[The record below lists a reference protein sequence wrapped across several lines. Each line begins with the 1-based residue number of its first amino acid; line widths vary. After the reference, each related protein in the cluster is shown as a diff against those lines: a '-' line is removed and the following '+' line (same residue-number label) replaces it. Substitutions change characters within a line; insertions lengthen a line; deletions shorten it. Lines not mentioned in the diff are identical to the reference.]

1 MSATRRVRKTQP
13 VTRYGAI
20 DCGTNAL
27 RLLVA
32 DVIDGELRE
41 VTREMRTV
49 RLGEGVDATGEFTP
63 AALERTFAALDEYAR
78 MIDDLDVSG
87 LRIVATS
94 ASREVRNAD
103 EMIDGFQRRV
113 GVAPVVIDGL
123 AEARLSYEGAVRGLP
138 DGVGEFPVLVADIG
152 GGSTEFIRGS
162 GPTVDLIESA
172 SSIDIG
178 CVRMTERCLHSDPP
192 TDNQIR
198 DATGIVD
205 AGLDR
210 AFRDV
215 SVDSIRGFI
224 GLAGSVTTVAALAH
238 GLTSYDA
245 QQIHGSV
252 TTRDQV
258 EEVTDSLLKMS
269 RTQRAALP
277 VMHPGRVDVIGG
289 GALVLRQIMSRLPV
303 SCVVASETDILDGI
317 VYSLAAESTPQDGE
331 ISHNFSM

>member
-1 MSATRRVRKTQP
+1 MSATRGARKIQP
-13 VTRYGAI
+13 VARYGAI

-41 VTREMRTV
+41 ITREMRTV
-49 RLGEGVDATGEFTP
+49 RLGEGVDSTGEFTP
-63 AALERTFAALDEYAR
+63 AALERTFAALNEYAR
-78 MIDDLDVSG
+78 MIDDLDVSA

-94 ASREVRNAD
+94 ASRDVRNAY

-113 GVAPVVIDGL
+113 GVVPEVIDGL
-123 AEARLSYEGAVRGLP
+123 AEARLSYAGAVRGLP
-138 DGVGEFPVLVADIG
+138 DGVSDFPVLVADIG

-162 GPTVDLIESA
+162 GPRVDLIEA
-172 SSIDIG
+172 STSINIG

-192 TDNQIR
+192 TDDEIR

-205 AGLDR
+205 AELDR

-215 SVDSIRGFI
+215 SVESVRGFI

-238 GLTSYDA
+238 GLTTYDA

-258 EEVTDSLLKMS
+258 GEVTDSLLKMS
-269 RTQRAALP
+269 RTQRATLP
-277 VMHPGRVDVIGG
+277 VMHPGRIDVIGG
-289 GALVLRQIMSRLPV
+289 GALVLRQILSRLPV

-317 VYSLAAESTPQDGE
+317 VYSLAAKSTPNG
-331 ISHNFSM
+331 

>member
-1 MSATRRVRKTQP
+1 M
-13 VTRYGAI
+13 TRYGAI

-113 GVAPVVIDGL
+113 GVVPEVIDGL
-123 AEARLSYEGAVRGLP
+123 AEARLSYAGAVRGLP

-172 SSIDIG
+172 TSIDIG

-289 GALVLRQIMSRLPV
+289 GALVLRQILSRLPV
-303 SCVVASETDILDGI
+303 SSVVASETDILDGI
-317 VYSLAAESTPQDGE
+317 VYSLAAKSTPHDGE

>member
-1 MSATRRVRKTQP
+1 M
-13 VTRYGAI
+13 TRYGAI

-113 GVAPVVIDGL
+113 GVVPEVIDGL
-123 AEARLSYEGAVRGLP
+123 AEARLSYAGAVRGLP

-172 SSIDIG
+172 TSIDIG

-198 DATGIVD
+198 DTTGIVD
-205 AGLDR
+205 AELDR

-289 GALVLRQIMSRLPV
+289 GALVLRQILSRLPV

-317 VYSLAAESTPQDGE
+317 VYSLAAKSTPHDGE

>member
-1 MSATRRVRKTQP
+1 MSSTRGARKIQP
-13 VTRYGAI
+13 VARYGAI

-41 VTREMRTV
+41 ITREMRTV
-49 RLGEGVDATGEFTP
+49 RLGEGVDSTGEFTP
-63 AALERTFAALDEYAR
+63 AALQRTFAALNEYAR
-78 MIDDLDVSG
+78 MIDDLDVSA

-94 ASREVRNAD
+94 ASRDVRNAY

-113 GVAPVVIDGL
+113 GVVPEVIDGL
-123 AEARLSYEGAVRGLP
+123 AEARLSYAGAVRGLP
-138 DGVGEFPVLVADIG
+138 DGVSDFPVLVADIG

-162 GPTVDLIESA
+162 GPRVDLIEA
-172 SSIDIG
+172 STSINIG

-192 TDNQIR
+192 TDDEIR

-205 AGLDR
+205 AELDR

-215 SVDSIRGFI
+215 SVESVRGFI

-258 EEVTDSLLKMS
+258 GEVTDSLLRMS

-289 GALVLRQIMSRLPV
+289 GALVLRQILSRLPV
-303 SCVVASETDILDGI
+303 SGVVASETDILDGI
-317 VYSLAAESTPQDGE
+317 VYSLAAKSTPNG
-331 ISHNFSM
+331 

>member
-1 MSATRRVRKTQP
+1 MRP
-13 VTRYGAI
+13 VSS
-20 DCGTNAL
+20 L
-27 RLLVA
+27 RPLSS
-32 DVIDGELRE
+32 GRSLRW
-41 VTREMRTV
+41 
-49 RLGEGVDATGEFTP
+49 
-63 AALERTFAALDEYAR
+63 
-78 MIDDLDVSG
+78 I
-87 LRIVATS
+87 ATS

-113 GVAPVVIDGL
+113 GVVPEVIDGL
-123 AEARLSYEGAVRGLP
+123 AEARLSYAGAVRGLP

-172 SSIDIG
+172 TSIDIG

-277 VMHPGRVDVIGG
+277 VIHPGRVDVIGG
-289 GALVLRQIMSRLPV
+289 GALVLRRNQPPKMVKSRTIFL
-303 SCVVASETDILDGI
+303 CNRLC
-317 VYSLAAESTPQDGE
+317 STP
-331 ISHNFSM
+331 

>member
-1 MSATRRVRKTQP
+1 M
-13 VTRYGAI
+13 TRYGAI

-113 GVAPVVIDGL
+113 GVVPEVIDGL
-123 AEARLSYEGAVRGLP
+123 AEARLSYAGAVRGLP

-172 SSIDIG
+172 TSIDIG

-198 DATGIVD
+198 DTTGIVD
-205 AGLDR
+205 AELDR

-289 GALVLRQIMSRLPV
+289 GALVLRQILSRLPV

-317 VYSLAAESTPQDGE
+317 VYSLAAKSTPQDGE

>member
-1 MSATRRVRKTQP
+1 VSATRGARKIQP
-13 VTRYGAI
+13 VARYGAI

-41 VTREMRTV
+41 ITREMRTV
-49 RLGEGVDATGEFTP
+49 RLGEGVDSTGEFTP
-63 AALERTFAALDEYAR
+63 AALQRTFAALNEYAR
-78 MIDDLDVSG
+78 MIDDLDVSA

-94 ASREVRNAD
+94 ASRDVRNAY

-113 GVAPVVIDGL
+113 GVVPEVIDGL
-123 AEARLSYEGAVRGLP
+123 AEARLSYAGAVRGLP
-138 DGVGEFPVLVADIG
+138 DGVSDFPVLVADIG

-162 GPTVDLIESA
+162 GPRVDLIEA
-172 SSIDIG
+172 STSINIG

-192 TDNQIR
+192 TDDEIR

-205 AGLDR
+205 AELDR

-215 SVDSIRGFI
+215 SVESVRGFI

-238 GLTSYDA
+238 GLTTYDA

-258 EEVTDSLLKMS
+258 GEVTDSLLKMS
-269 RTQRAALP
+269 RTQRATLP
-277 VMHPGRVDVIGG
+277 VMHPGRIDVIGG
-289 GALVLRQIMSRLPV
+289 GALVLRQILSRLPV

-317 VYSLAAESTPQDGE
+317 VYSLAAKSTPNG
-331 ISHNFSM
+331 

>member
-1 MSATRRVRKTQP
+1 M
-13 VTRYGAI
+13 TRYGAI

-49 RLGEGVDATGEFTP
+49 RLGEGVDATGEFPP

-113 GVAPVVIDGL
+113 GVVPEVIDGL
-123 AEARLSYEGAVRGLP
+123 AEARLSYAGAVRGLP

-172 SSIDIG
+172 TSIDIG

-289 GALVLRQIMSRLPV
+289 GALVLRQILSRLPV
-303 SCVVASETDILDGI
+303 SCVVASETDILDGT
-317 VYSLAAESTPQDGE
+317 VYSLAAKSTPHDGE

>member
-1 MSATRRVRKTQP
+1 M
-13 VTRYGAI
+13 TRYGAI

-27 RLLVA
+27 RLVVA

-41 VTREMRTV
+41 GTREMRTV
-49 RLGEGVDATGEFTP
+49 RLGEGVYATGEFTP

-113 GVAPVVIDGL
+113 GVVPEVIDGL
-123 AEARLSYEGAVRGLP
+123 AEARLSYAGAVRGLP
-138 DGVGEFPVLVADIG
+138 DGLGEFPVLVADIG

-162 GPTVDLIESA
+162 GPRVDLIES
-172 SSIDIG
+172 STSIDIG

-192 TDNQIR
+192 TDDEIR
-198 DATGIVD
+198 DATGVVD
-205 AGLDR
+205 AELDR

-238 GLTSYDA
+238 GLASYDA
-245 QQIHGSV
+245 RQIHGSV
-252 TTRDQV
+252 ITRDQV
-258 EEVTDSLLKMS
+258 GEVADSLLKMRRS
-269 RTQRAALP
+269 QRAALP

-289 GALVLRQIMSRLPV
+289 GVLVLRQILSRLPV

-317 VYSLAAESTPQDGE
+317 VYSLAAKLTPRDGE
-331 ISHNFSM
+331 ISHIFSM

>member
-1 MSATRRVRKTQP
+1 M
-13 VTRYGAI
+13 TRYGAI

-49 RLGEGVDATGEFTP
+49 RLGEGVDSTGEFTP

-113 GVAPVVIDGL
+113 GVVPEVIDGL
-123 AEARLSYEGAVRGLP
+123 AEARLSYAGAVRGLP
-138 DGVGEFPVLVADIG
+138 DGVGELPVLVADIG

-172 SSIDIG
+172 TSIDIG

-198 DATGIVD
+198 DTTGIVD
-205 AGLDR
+205 AELDR

-289 GALVLRQIMSRLPV
+289 GALVLRQILSRLPV

-317 VYSLAAESTPQDGE
+317 VYSLAAKSTPQDGE

>member
-1 MSATRRVRKTQP
+1 M
-13 VTRYGAI
+13 TRYGAI

-41 VTREMRTV
+41 ISREMRTV

-63 AALERTFAALDEYAR
+63 AALERTFAALDEYVR
-78 MIDDLDVSG
+78 RIDGLDVSAI
-87 LRIVATS
+87 RVVATS
-94 ASREVRNAD
+94 ASRDVRNAD
-103 EMIDGFQRRV
+103 EMIGGFQRRL
-113 GVAPVVIDGL
+113 GVVPEVIDGL
-123 AEARLSYEGAVRGLP
+123 AEARLSYAGAVRGLP
-138 DGVGEFPVLVADIG
+138 DGVGDFPVLVADIG

-162 GPTVDLIESA
+162 GPRVDLIESSA
-172 SSIDIG
+172 SIDIG

-192 TDNQIR
+192 TDDEIR

-205 AGLDR
+205 AELDR

-215 SVDSIRGFI
+215 SVDSIRAFI
-224 GLAGSVTTVAALAH
+224 GLAGSVMTVTAIAH

-258 EEVTDSLLKMS
+258 GAVTDSLLRMS

-289 GALVLRQIMSRLPV
+289 GALVLRQILSRLPV

-317 VYSLAAESTPQDGE
+317 VYSLAENSAPQTGE
-331 ISHNFSM
+331 ISHKFSM

>member
-1 MSATRRVRKTQP
+1 MRKIQP
-13 VTRYGAI
+13 VSRYGAI

-41 VTREMRTV
+41 ISREMRTV

-63 AALERTFAALDEYAR
+63 AALERTFAALDEYVR
-78 MIDDLDVSG
+78 MIDDLDVSA
-87 LRIVATS
+87 LRVVATS
-94 ASREVRNAD
+94 ASRDVRNAD
-103 EMIDGFQRRV
+103 EMIGGFQRR
-113 GVAPVVIDGL
+113 
-123 AEARLSYEGAVRGLP
+123 ARGSARGHRWARRSPTLVRGRGARATGWRVS
-138 DGVGEFPVLVADIG
+138 DFPVLVADIG

-162 GPTVDLIESA
+162 GPRVDLIEA
-172 SSIDIG
+172 STSIDVG

-192 TDNQIR
+192 TDDEIR
-198 DATGIVD
+198 DATGVVD
-205 AGLDR
+205 AELDR

-224 GLAGSVTTVAALAH
+224 GLAGSVTTVAAIAH

-258 EEVTDSLLKMS
+258 GEVTDSLLKMS

-289 GALVLRQIMSRLPV
+289 GALVLRQILGRLPV

-317 VYSLAAESTPQDGE
+317 VYSLAAKSTPHSGE

>member
-1 MSATRRVRKTQP
+1 M
-13 VTRYGAI
+13 TRYGAI

-41 VTREMRTV
+41 ISREMRTV

-63 AALERTFAALDEYAR
+63 AALERTFAALDEYVR
-78 MIDDLDVSG
+78 RIDGLDVSAI
-87 LRIVATS
+87 RVVATS
-94 ASREVRNAD
+94 ASRDVRNAD
-103 EMIDGFQRRV
+103 EMIGGFQRRL
-113 GVAPVVIDGL
+113 GVVPEVIDGL
-123 AEARLSYEGAVRGLP
+123 AEARLSYAGAVRGLP
-138 DGVGEFPVLVADIG
+138 DGVGDFPVLVADIG

-162 GPTVDLIESA
+162 GPRVDLIES
-172 SSIDIG
+172 STSIDIG

-192 TDNQIR
+192 TDDEIR

-205 AGLDR
+205 AELDR

-215 SVDSIRGFI
+215 SVDSIRAFI
-224 GLAGSVTTVAALAH
+224 GLAGSVMTVTAIAH

-258 EEVTDSLLKMS
+258 GEVTDSLLRMS
-269 RTQRAALP
+269 RTQRAVLP

-289 GALVLRQIMSRLPV
+289 GALVLRQILSRLPV

-317 VYSLAAESTPQDGE
+317 VYSLAENSAPQNGE
-331 ISHNFSM
+331 IFHKFSM

>member
-1 MSATRRVRKTQP
+1 MSATRGARKIKP
-13 VTRYGAI
+13 VARYGAI

-41 VTREMRTV
+41 ITREMRTV
-49 RLGEGVDATGEFTP
+49 RLGEGVDSTGEFTP
-63 AALERTFAALDEYAR
+63 AALERTFAALNEYAR
-78 MIDDLDVSG
+78 MIDDLDVSA

-94 ASREVRNAD
+94 ASRDVRNAY
-103 EMIDGFQRRV
+103 EMIEGFQRRV
-113 GVAPVVIDGL
+113 GVVPEVIDGL
-123 AEARLSYEGAVRGLP
+123 AEARLSYAGAVRGLP
-138 DGVGEFPVLVADIG
+138 DGVSDFPVLVADIG

-162 GPTVDLIESA
+162 GPRVDLIEA
-172 SSIDIG
+172 STSINIG

-192 TDNQIR
+192 TDDEIR

-205 AGLDR
+205 AELDR

-215 SVDSIRGFI
+215 SVESVRGFI

-238 GLTSYDA
+238 GLTTYDA

-258 EEVTDSLLKMS
+258 GEVTDSLLKMS

-277 VMHPGRVDVIGG
+277 VMHPGRIDVIGG
-289 GALVLRQIMSRLPV
+289 GALVLRQILSRLPV

-317 VYSLAAESTPQDGE
+317 VYSLAAKSTPNG
-331 ISHNFSM
+331 

>member
-1 MSATRRVRKTQP
+1 M
-13 VTRYGAI
+13 TRYGAI

-41 VTREMRTV
+41 ITREMRTV

-78 MIDDLDVSG
+78 MIDDLDVSA

-94 ASREVRNAD
+94 ASRDVRNAD
-103 EMIDGFQRRV
+103 EMIGGFQRRV
-113 GVAPVVIDGL
+113 GVVPEVIDGL
-123 AEARLSYEGAVRGLP
+123 AEARLSYAGAVRGLP
-138 DGVGEFPVLVADIG
+138 DGLGEFPVLVADIG

-172 SSIDIG
+172 TSIDIG

-198 DATGIVD
+198 DTTGIVD
-205 AGLDR
+205 AELDR

-289 GALVLRQIMSRLPV
+289 GALVLRQILSRLPV

-317 VYSLAAESTPQDGE
+317 VYSLAAKSTPHDGE

>member
-1 MSATRRVRKTQP
+1 MSAPRGARKIQP
-13 VTRYGAI
+13 VARYGAI

-41 VTREMRTV
+41 ITREMRTV

-78 MIDDLDVSG
+78 MIDDLDVSV

-94 ASREVRNAD
+94 ASRDVRNAD
-103 EMIDGFQRRV
+103 EMIDGFQHRV
-113 GVAPVVIDGL
+113 GVAPEVIDGL
-123 AEARLSYEGAVRGLP
+123 AEARLSYAGAVRGLP
-138 DGVGEFPVLVADIG
+138 EGVGDFPVLVADIG

-162 GPTVDLIESA
+162 GPRVDLIEA
-172 SSIDIG
+172 STSIDIG

-192 TDNQIR
+192 TDDEIR
-198 DATGIVD
+198 DATEVVD
-205 AGLDR
+205 AELDR
-210 AFRDV
+210 ALRDV
-215 SVDSIRGFI
+215 SVESVRGFI

-258 EEVTDSLLKMS
+258 GEVTDSLLKMS

-289 GALVLRQIMSRLPV
+289 GALVLRQILSRLPV

-317 VYSLAAESTPQDGE
+317 VYSLAAKSTPNE
-331 ISHNFSM
+331 

>member
-1 MSATRRVRKTQP
+1 M
-13 VTRYGAI
+13 TRYGAI

-113 GVAPVVIDGL
+113 GVVPEVIDGL
-123 AEARLSYEGAVRGLP
+123 AEARLSYAGAVRGLP

-172 SSIDIG
+172 TSIDIG

-192 TDNQIR
+192 TDDEIR
-198 DATGIVD
+198 DAIGIVD
-205 AGLDR
+205 AELDR

-289 GALVLRQIMSRLPV
+289 GALVLRQILSRLPV

-317 VYSLAAESTPQDGE
+317 VYSLVAKSTPQDGE

>member
-1 MSATRRVRKTQP
+1 MA
-13 VTRYGAI
+13 RYGAI

-41 VTREMRTV
+41 ITREMRTV

-78 MIDDLDVSG
+78 MIDDLDVSA

-94 ASREVRNAD
+94 ASRDVRNAD

-113 GVAPVVIDGL
+113 GVVPEVIDGL
-123 AEARLSYEGAVRGLP
+123 AEARLSYAGAVRGLP
-138 DGVGEFPVLVADIG
+138 EGVSDFPVLVADIG

-162 GPTVDLIESA
+162 GPGVDLIEA
-172 SSIDIG
+172 STSINIG

-192 TDNQIR
+192 TDDEIR
-198 DATGIVD
+198 DATRIID
-205 AGLDR
+205 AELDR

-238 GLTSYDA
+238 GLTTYDA

-258 EEVTDSLLKMS
+258 GEVTDSLLKMS

-289 GALVLRQIMSRLPV
+289 GALVLRQILSRLPV

-317 VYSLAAESTPQDGE
+317 VYSLAAKSTPNE
-331 ISHNFSM
+331 

>member
-1 MSATRRVRKTQP
+1 M
-13 VTRYGAI
+13 TRYGAI

-41 VTREMRTV
+41 VPREMRTV

-113 GVAPVVIDGL
+113 GVVPEVIDGL
-123 AEARLSYEGAVRGLP
+123 AEARLSYAGAVRGLP

-172 SSIDIG
+172 TSIDIG

-289 GALVLRQIMSRLPV
+289 GALVLRQILSRLPV

-317 VYSLAAESTPQDGE
+317 VYSLAAKSTPHDGE

>member
-1 MSATRRVRKTQP
+1 M
-13 VTRYGAI
+13 TRYGAI

-78 MIDDLDVSG
+78 MIDDLDVSA

-94 ASREVRNAD
+94 ASREVRNAY

-113 GVAPVVIDGL
+113 GVVPEVIDGL
-123 AEARLSYEGAVRGLP
+123 AEARLSYAGAVRGLP
-138 DGVGEFPVLVADIG
+138 DGVGEFPVLGADIG

-172 SSIDIG
+172 TSIDIG

-192 TDNQIR
+192 TDDEIR

-205 AGLDR
+205 AELDR
-210 AFRDV
+210 ALRDV

-258 EEVTDSLLKMS
+258 GEVTDALLKMS

-289 GALVLRQIMSRLPV
+289 GALVLRQILSRLPV

-317 VYSLAAESTPQDGE
+317 VYSLAAKSTPQDGQ

>member
-1 MSATRRVRKTQP
+1 M
-13 VTRYGAI
+13 TRYGAI

-27 RLLVA
+27 RLVVA

-78 MIDDLDVSG
+78 MIDNLDVSG

-113 GVAPVVIDGL
+113 GVVPEVIDGL
-123 AEARLSYEGAVRGLP
+123 AEARLSYAGAVRGLP

-172 SSIDIG
+172 TSIDIG

-198 DATGIVD
+198 DTTGIVD
-205 AGLDR
+205 AELDR

-258 EEVTDSLLKMS
+258 GEVTDALLKMS

-289 GALVLRQIMSRLPV
+289 GALVLRQILSRLPV

-317 VYSLAAESTPQDGE
+317 VYSLAAKSTPHDGE